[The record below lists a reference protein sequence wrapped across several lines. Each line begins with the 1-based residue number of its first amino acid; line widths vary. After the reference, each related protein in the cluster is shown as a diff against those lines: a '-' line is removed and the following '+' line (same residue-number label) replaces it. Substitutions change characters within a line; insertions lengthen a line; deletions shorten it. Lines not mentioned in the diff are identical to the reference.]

1 MIMSGFN
8 LKLLFICLVVSLVF
22 FSSRAEAIGFFDP
35 GSMATQVVN
44 GVNATLNKVST
55 IANKVVKGTLNKL
68 KALVD
73 KFTSR
78 FNKKEET
85 KIPGTKEIKE
95 SKIADIYDENS
106 IRPAFQKLFFEYPS
120 DQERIQLQYDDKRRE
135 FYDDTIIEAFTA
147 VRELEKNLVAIDKR
161 IATAGTTYT
170 LTGLSPETEYTAKVT
185 AADASGKESEGAPV
199 TFTSNRQV
207 APSPSPAIILE
218 RSVITWFRA
227 LQKV

>member
-1 MIMSGFN
+1 MSGFN
-8 LKLLFICLVVSLVF
+8 LKLLFVCLVVSLVF
-22 FSSRAEAIGFFDP
+22 FSNRAEAVGFFNP

-120 DQERIQLQYDDKRRE
+120 DQERIQLLYDDKRRE

-147 VRELEKNLVAIDKR
+147 VRELEKNLVKIDKK
-161 IATAGTTYT
+161 IAAAGTTYT
-170 LTGLSPETEYTAKVT
+170 KADDYNGGLYNNYMIEVETDELMMIIQELVAIKAQMAAASAMRDKVKPLYHGK
-185 AADASGKESEGAPV
+185 ASVGI
-199 TFTSNRQV
+199 Q
-207 APSPSPAIILE
+207 LD
-218 RSVITWFRA
+218 
-227 LQKV
+227 